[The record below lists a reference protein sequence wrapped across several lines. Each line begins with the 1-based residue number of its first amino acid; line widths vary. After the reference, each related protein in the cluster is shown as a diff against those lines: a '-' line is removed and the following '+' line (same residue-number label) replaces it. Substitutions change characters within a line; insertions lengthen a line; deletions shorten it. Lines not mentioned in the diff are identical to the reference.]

1 MYFKMKRGRN
11 IFRNIY
17 CIYKKLAILIVP
29 WEETWVCKRVG
40 KEMHVSLYAFGEH
53 DFYHWYI
60 LLIKENNVLR
70 A

>member
-40 KEMHVSLYAFGEH
+40 KEISCM
-53 DFYHWYI
+53 
-60 LLIKENNVLR
+60 IK
-70 A
+70 AAS